1 MVFIHIDETLL
12 FRLCHAIIHLNKHSS
27 IIYRQSII
35 IYRCLPRSNCFIHI
49 YCILLDLKSGFFY
62 HVLIFINKSNNLHMN
77 QPLILKFKEINKKH
91 RPTWNIISLNEQSI
105 NTFNGM
111 EINIRFTIDS
121 LKWLNVQWVR
131 GYL

>member
-1 MVFIHIDETLL
+1 
-12 FRLCHAIIHLNKHSS
+12 
-27 IIYRQSII
+27 
-35 IYRCLPRSNCFIHI
+35 
-49 YCILLDLKSGFFY
+49 
-62 HVLIFINKSNNLHMN
+62 MN
-77 QPLILKFKEINKKH
+77 QPLILKFKEINSKH